1 MAQTFNDLIKNYCGL
16 DPTDDSYDAIFS
28 SSLASSLLKISQQS
42 STFTVPD
49 KKVTLETTLDSLGF
63 TDPFSPYPEFICINA
78 QLAFDP
84 PTSAQVMNAYKDE
97 LAELSFRMSVM

>member
-28 SSLASSLLKISQQS
+28 SSLASSLLKISQTS

-49 KKVTLETTLDSLGF
+49 EKVTLDSTLDSLGF
-63 TDPFSPYPEFICINA
+63 T
-78 QLAFDP
+78 FDP